1 MSDYKKRFLASIFL
15 KDEKAVRS
23 FSDPTVI
30 NNDPAILAQ
39 EYSNSNVDGIIVFD
53 LSAAGDDK
61 AHEKALDIIKDICK
75 ASDVPVIGAGNVKRM
90 EDIKK
95 LLYAGC
101 KKACLNFSK
110 TGNIEIL
117 TEVSFLSVIPA

>member
-53 LSAAGDDK
+53 LSAAGDDR
-61 AHEKALDIIKDICK
+61 AHEKALDIR
-75 ASDVPVIGAGNVKRM
+75 V
-90 EDIKK
+90 E
-95 LLYAGC
+95 
-101 KKACLNFSK
+101 F
-110 TGNIEIL
+110 
-117 TEVSFLSVIPA
+117 